1 MVWNDEPDR
10 PMSKSS
16 DKIEALFEAAKALET
31 EAQRADYLSRAC
43 PDPEMRREVESL
55 LASHQK
61 PDSIFTGATTRVAP
75 VPSESIGTRIGR

>member
-1 MVWNDEPDR
+1 
-10 PMSKSS
+10 MSKSS

-61 PDSIFTGATTRVAP
+61 PDSIFTGATARVAP